1 MTDKQSWEAISV
13 EDAQRWAE
21 HFAAASFGDSV
32 FASSLAL
39 LLQVHVPA
47 ALQVGLGVESTYLDC
62 TACCL
67 CMKQE

>member
-1 MTDKQSWEAISV
+1 M

-39 LLQVHVPA
+39 LLQVQVPA
-47 ALQVGLGVESTYLDC
+47 ALQVGLGEQTACLGRK
-62 TACCL
+62 ACCL
-67 CMKQE
+67 